1 MIIEICLCLLAVF
14 VYAYYEITKQFG
26 FFKDRGIPYAQPSFP
41 FGSPAYW
48 KLFLGK
54 ISFTDAEKVDLA
66 QGSLSKE
73 KVVGAFALG
82 QPTFIINDE
91 ELAKKVMIKDFE
103 YFTDRRIFSASDEI
117 SKAFM
122 LNLSGAEW
130 KQMRSLMSGVFTSG
144 KLKLMFPHLYNVGK
158 NFEAYANKVA
168 EEGIEVDMK
177 EAGGKMTLDSIATAG
192 FGIETNSF
200 DDPENRF
207 RFEAL
212 TLVGTPGYVSKFF
225 MAQLLFALIFPRVA
239 KFLRISFFPLSAVEF
254 FSSIIRKTY
263 RHRLQTGERR
273 NDIIDLIIDEVN
285 NSKNKTHDKQDKYE
299 SEFEKDA
306 AIDTSGLKSII
317 ESGFDEETLLIS
329 NAILFFFAGFDTS
342 ASGLAII
349 AHKLAL
355 YPEYQQRVF
364 DEIEQVVGDEELTFA
379 MLQDLKYMDKFI
391 SEAFRVNDV
400 VTTHE
405 RLCTK
410 DYKIPGTEFII
421 PKGRYVKIP
430 VHEICVDPNNFYN
443 PLEFDP
449 ENFDAVNK
457 PNKFGSMIFGQ
468 GPRNCIGMRY
478 ALITIKVSIVCL
490 LRKHQLIRSTRTVD
504 RLLLDP
510 SNPQAFKDGVF
521 IRVTKRN

>member
-1 MIIEICLCLLAVF
+1 MIIELCLCLLAVLMY
-14 VYAYYEITKQFG
+14 VYYEITKQFG
-26 FFKDRGIPYAQPSFP
+26 FFKDRGIPYAKPSFP

-48 KLFLGK
+48 KLLLGK
-54 ISFTDAEKVDLA
+54 ISFTEAEKVDLA
-66 QGSLSKE
+66 QGTLSKE

-103 YFTDRRIFSASDEI
+103 YFMDRRKLEGGDKI
-117 SKAFM
+117 SKVFM
-122 LNLSGAEW
+122 TNLSGAEW

-158 NFEAYANKVA
+158 NFEAYASKVA
-168 EEGIEVDMK
+168 ENGIEVDMK
-177 EAGGKMTLDSIATAG
+177 EASGKMTLDSIATAG

-200 DDPENRF
+200 DDPDNRF
-207 RFEAL
+207 RIEAL
-212 TLVGTPGYVSKFF
+212 TLVGTPGYVSKYF
-225 MAQLLFALIFPRVA
+225 MAQMIFALIFPKMA
-239 KFLRISFFPLSAVEF
+239 KILKISFFPISAVEF
-254 FSSIIRKTY
+254 FSDIIRKTY

-273 NDIIDLIIDEVN
+273 NDIIDLIVDEVKT
-285 NSKNKTHDKQDKYE
+285 SKNKADEKQKSYE
-299 SEFEKDA
+299 SEFERDA
-306 AIDTSGLKSII
+306 AIDTSGLKSIT
-317 ESGFDEETLLIS
+317 ESGYDEETLLIS
-329 NAILFFFAGFDTS
+329 NALLFFFAGFDTS
-342 ASGLAII
+342 SSGLAMI

-364 DEIEQVVGDEELTFA
+364 EEIEEVVGDEELTFS

-391 SEAFRVNDV
+391 SETFRANDV
-400 VTTHE
+400 LTTHE

-430 VHEICVDPNNFYN
+430 VHEICVNHNNFYN

-449 ENFDAVNK
+449 ENFDAKNA
-457 PNKFGSMIFGQ
+457 PNKFGSMFFGQ

-478 ALITIKVSIVCL
+478 ALLTIKVSLVCL
-490 LRKHQLIRSTRTVD
+490 LQKHQLVRSAKTVD
-504 RLLLDP
+504 KLLLDP

-521 IRVTKRN
+521 IRITKRD